1 MEEEQEEGGDKDKDK
16 ERVEKANSTKDRRPL
31 SVKATTHPA
40 KAVEGGGKE
49 EVDKVESE
57 VVEQGVQAQRNPAIL
72 PLQEEEQGPALQT
85 PATRHRRT
93 QLGKDIP
100 HLPRLPQDIPHLL
113 LPQDI
118 PHLPRLPQDIPHLL
132 LPQVDTP
139 LPPDLL
145 ALDILLLLVTTKGAL
160 VIPMELQEIIKIM
173 TTTTRQTQTMELHH
187 QINMELLAGQP
198 AMGIQLQKS
207 TLILEPA
214 TLTTPS
220 GAILVVA
227 LSMREGGA
235 RV

>member
-31 SVKATTHPA
+31 SVKVTTHPA
-40 KAVEGGGKE
+40 KAVEAEGKE

-57 VVEQGVQAQRNPAIL
+57 AVEQGVQAQRNLAIL
-72 PLQEEEQGPALQT
+72 PLQEEEQGPALRT
-85 PATRHRRT
+85 PATRHLQT
-93 QLGKDIP
+93 QLG
-100 HLPRLPQDIPHLL
+100 RDIPHLL
-113 LPQDI
+113 
-118 PHLPRLPQDIPHLL
+118 RLPQDIPHLL
-132 LPQVDTP
+132 LPQVATP

-145 ALDILLLLVTTKGAL
+145 ALDILLLLVTTKEAL
-160 VIPMELQEIIKIM
+160 VIPMELQEIMKIM

-207 TLILEPA
+207 TLILEQA

>member
-31 SVKATTHPA
+31 SVKVTTHPA

-49 EVDKVESE
+49 EVDKEGSE
-57 VVEQGVQAQRNPAIL
+57 EVEQGVQAQRNLAIL
-72 PLQEEEQGPALQT
+72 PLQEEEQGPVLRT
-85 PATRHRRT
+85 PATRHLQT
-93 QLGKDIP
+93 QLG
-100 HLPRLPQDIPHLL
+100 RDIPHLL
-113 LPQDI
+113 
-118 PHLPRLPQDIPHLL
+118 RLPQDIPHLL

-145 ALDILLLLVTTKGAL
+145 ALDILLLLVTTKGTL
-160 VIPMELQEIIKIM
+160 VIPMELQEIIKTM
-173 TTTTRQTQTMELHH
+173 TTTTRQTQTMEPHH

>member
-31 SVKATTHPA
+31 SVKVTTHPA

-49 EVDKVESE
+49 EGDKEGSE
-57 VVEQGVQAQRNPAIL
+57 EVEQGVQAQRNLAIL
-72 PLQEEEQGPALQT
+72 PLQEEEQGPVLQT
-85 PATRHRRT
+85 PATRHLRT
-93 QLGKDIP
+93 QLG
-100 HLPRLPQDIPHLL
+100 RDIPHLL
-113 LPQDI
+113 
-118 PHLPRLPQDIPHLL
+118 RLPQDIPHLL

-173 TTTTRQTQTMELHH
+173 TPTTRQTQTMELHH

-207 TLILEPA
+207 TLILELA

-235 RV
+235 GV

>member
-1 MEEEQEEGGDKDKDK
+1 MTRLQQQGTQQEVTRVNMEEEQEEGGDKDKDK

-31 SVKATTHPA
+31 SVKVTTHPA

-57 VVEQGVQAQRNPAIL
+57 AVEQGVQAQRNLAIL
-72 PLQEEEQGPALQT
+72 PLQEEEQGPVLQT
-85 PATRHRRT
+85 PATRHRRA
-93 QLGKDIP
+93 QLGRDIP
-100 HLPRLPQDIPHLL
+100 HLLRLPQDIPHLL
-113 LPQDI
+113 L
-118 PHLPRLPQDIPHLL
+118 
-132 LPQVDTP
+132 QVDTP

-207 TLILEPA
+207 TLILELA

>member
-1 MEEEQEEGGDKDKDK
+1 MEEEQEEGGDKDK

-40 KAVEGGGKE
+40 KTVGAGGKE
-49 EVDKVESE
+49 EVDKEESE
-57 VVEQGVQAQRNPAIL
+57 AVEQGVQAQRNLAIL
-72 PLQEEEQGPALQT
+72 PLQEEEQGPVLRT
-85 PATRHRRT
+85 PATRHRRA
-93 QLGKDIP
+93 QLG
-100 HLPRLPQDIPHLL
+100 RDIPHLL
-113 LPQDI
+113 
-118 PHLPRLPQDIPHLL
+118 RLPQDIPHLL

-139 LPPDLL
+139 LPPDLQG
-145 ALDILLLLVTTKGAL
+145 LDILLLSATTKGAL

-207 TLILEPA
+207 TLILVLA

>member
-31 SVKATTHPA
+31 SVKVTTHPA

-49 EVDKVESE
+49 EVDKEESE
-57 VVEQGVQAQRNPAIL
+57 AVEQGVQAQRNLAIL
-72 PLQEEEQGPALQT
+72 PLQEEEQGPVLRT
-85 PATRHRRT
+85 PATRHLRT
-93 QLGKDIP
+93 QLGRDIP
-100 HLPRLPQDIPHLL
+100 HLLRLPQDIPHLL
-113 LPQDI
+113 LPQM
-118 PHLPRLPQDIPHLL
+118 
-132 LPQVDTP
+132 DTP
-139 LPPDLL
+139 LPPDLQG
-145 ALDILLLLVTTKGAL
+145 LDILLLSATTKGAL

-207 TLILEPA
+207 TLILVLA

>member
-1 MEEEQEEGGDKDKDK
+1 MEEEQEEGGDKDK

-57 VVEQGVQAQRNPAIL
+57 AVEQGVQAQRNLAIP
-72 PLQEEEQGPALQT
+72 PLQEEEQGPVLRT
-85 PATRHRRT
+85 PATRHLRA
-93 QLGKDIP
+93 QLG
-100 HLPRLPQDIPHLL
+100 RDIPHLL
-113 LPQDI
+113 
-118 PHLPRLPQDIPHLL
+118 RLPQDIPHLL

-220 GAILVVA
+220 GAILVVE

>member
-1 MEEEQEEGGDKDKDK
+1 MEEEQEEGGDKDK

-57 VVEQGVQAQRNPAIL
+57 AVEQGVQAQRNLAIP
-72 PLQEEEQGPALQT
+72 PLQEEEQGPVLRT
-85 PATRHRRT
+85 PATRHLRA
-93 QLGKDIP
+93 QLG
-100 HLPRLPQDIPHLL
+100 RDIPHLL
-113 LPQDI
+113 
-118 PHLPRLPQDIPHLL
+118 RLPQDIPHLL

>member
-1 MEEEQEEGGDKDKDK
+1 MEEEQEEGGDKDK

-31 SVKATTHPA
+31 SVKVTTHPA

-57 VVEQGVQAQRNPAIL
+57 AVEQGVQAQRNLAIL
-72 PLQEEEQGPALQT
+72 PLQEEEQGPALRT
-85 PATRHRRT
+85 PATRHLRT
-93 QLGKDIP
+93 LLG
-100 HLPRLPQDIPHLL
+100 RDIPHLL
-113 LPQDI
+113 
-118 PHLPRLPQDIPHLL
+118 RLPQDIPHLL

-173 TTTTRQTQTMELHH
+173 TTTTRQTQTMEPHH

>member
-40 KAVEGGGKE
+40 KAVEAGGKE

-57 VVEQGVQAQRNPAIL
+57 EVEQGVQAQRNLAIL
-72 PLQEEEQGPALQT
+72 PLQEEEQGPVLRT
-85 PATRHRRT
+85 PATRHLRT
-93 QLGKDIP
+93 QLGRDIP
-100 HLPRLPQDIPHLL
+100 HLLRLPQDIPHLL
-113 LPQDI
+113 L
-118 PHLPRLPQDIPHLL
+118 
-132 LPQVDTP
+132 QVDTP

-207 TLILEPA
+207 TLILELA

>member
-1 MEEEQEEGGDKDKDK
+1 MG
-16 ERVEKANSTKDRRPL
+16 
-31 SVKATTHPA
+31 
-40 KAVEGGGKE
+40 
-49 EVDKVESE
+49 
-57 VVEQGVQAQRNPAIL
+57 
-72 PLQEEEQGPALQT
+72 
-85 PATRHRRT
+85 
-93 QLGKDIP
+93 P
-100 HLPRLPQDIPHLL
+100 HLLLQVDIPHLL
-113 LPQDI
+113 L
-118 PHLPRLPQDIPHLL
+118 
-132 LPQVDTP
+132 QVDTP

-160 VIPMELQEIIKIM
+160 VIPMELQEIMKIM

-207 TLILEPA
+207 TLILELA

>member
-1 MEEEQEEGGDKDKDK
+1 MEEEQEEGGDKDK

-40 KAVEGGGKE
+40 KAVGAGGKE

-57 VVEQGVQAQRNPAIL
+57 AVEQEVQAQRNLAIL
-72 PLQEEEQGPALQT
+72 PLQEEEQGPVPRT

-93 QLGKDIP
+93 QLGRDIP
-100 HLPRLPQDIPHLL
+100 HLLRLPLDIPHLL
-113 LPQDI
+113 L
-118 PHLPRLPQDIPHLL
+118 L
-132 LPQVDTP
+132 QVDTP

-173 TTTTRQTQTMELHH
+173 TTTTRQTQTMEPHH

>member
-49 EVDKVESE
+49 EVESE
-57 VVEQGVQAQRNPAIL
+57 AVEQGVQAQRNLAIL
-72 PLQEEEQGPALQT
+72 PLQEEEQGPVLRT
-85 PATRHRRT
+85 PATRHLRT
-93 QLGKDIP
+93 QLGRDIP
-100 HLPRLPQDIPHLL
+100 HLLRLPQDIPHLL
-113 LPQDI
+113 L
-118 PHLPRLPQDIPHLL
+118 
-132 LPQVDTP
+132 QVDTP
-139 LPPDLL
+139 LLPDLL
-145 ALDILLLLVTTKGAL
+145 ALDILLLLATTKGAL

-173 TTTTRQTQTMELHH
+173 TPTTRQTQTMELHH

-207 TLILEPA
+207 TLILELA